1 MEFRTNPRIEI
12 AGMVNW
18 KSMKDS
24 ILRRKNENELLNQHY
39 TTTTKLDISARHLEK
54 LIRIIP
60 NQKVTDILKISK
72 NRVTFDGF
80 FLRKGRD
87 YLGELDG
94 FFYSLRSCV
103 DSFLWEINYT
113 FKLGCSRATRVWD
126 EMKNKYPEKKITK
139 MLNGLSKKPWFTYLS
154 DIRNNLAHYNLS
166 EIVTFTEDFKLYLP
180 TKPEIAYYSYSRKK
194 EFEVIPRLK
203 HLLENAKGFLE
214 KGYGLLTE
222 ELTS

>member
-1 MEFRTNPRIEI
+1 MEIRTSPWIEI

-24 ILRRKNENELLNQHY
+24 ILRRKNENELLSQHY
-39 TTTTKLDISARHLEK
+39 TTTTKLDISARHFKK

-72 NRVTFDGF
+72 NGVTFDGF

-113 FKLGCSRATRVWD
+113 FKLGCSRATSVWD
-126 EMKNKYPEKKITK
+126 EMKKKYPEKKITK
-139 MLNGLSKKPWFTYLS
+139 MLNGLSKEPWFKYLC

-180 TKPEIAYYSYSRKK
+180 TKPEIAYYSRKK

-222 ELTS
+222 ELTP